1 MFLQETAEKKWKT
14 KDMTKEWKSGA
25 LYFPEQAELQSES
38 LFLSYVS

>member
-1 MFLQETAEKKWKT
+1 MAKT